1 MTAGF
6 YRSCT
11 LPRVSG
17 TQRGIA
23 LIQVLILS
31 VVLSVLLVSMN
42 HQAKQH
48 LKLAQAVRSYTQAN
62 FALHSAESEIIFTML
77 SNEPYKLM
85 QNKATESSWNYHG
98 EPFSVGDVDIVVQDT
113 SGLLNA
119 ASPDPSL
126 ISAFFASYTDNA
138 AKGRQFI
145 AALGDWQDK
154 DDTPR
159 LDGAEL
165 AEYPDGAIRNGP
177 VQYTEEWLMVKGMTT
192 DVYQNVAPLLTFF
205 TQGVNL
211 NQQPEA
217 IWRLYMSE
225 EKARQLSQLRHE
237 GKLTPELFT
246 VISGIEVDEFNR
258 FSVGPGY
265 KIGFT
270 VKNADVRL
278 SRELTLRLMPFQ
290 QQPFD
295 IYEYRLRNL
304 PTDTL
309 HAASMD

>member
-1 MTAGF
+1 MTACS
-6 YRSCT
+6 YRAST
-11 LPRVSG
+11 ISRIAG
-17 TQRGIA
+17 GQRGIA

-31 VVLSVLLVSMN
+31 VVLSVLLLSMN
-42 HQAKQH
+42 HQARQH
-48 LKLAQAVRSYTQAN
+48 LKLAEAVKSYTQAN
-62 FALHSAESEIIFTML
+62 FALHSAESEIIFTLL
-77 SNEPYKLM
+77 SNEPYKLV
-85 QNKATESSWNYHG
+85 QDKTGADNWNFHG
-98 EPFSVGDVDIVVQDT
+98 VPFAFDNVDVTIHDT
-113 SGLLNA
+113 SGLINA
-119 ASPDPSL
+119 SSPDPFL
-126 ISAFFASYTDNA
+126 IINFFANQA
-138 AKGRQFI
+138 GNGALGRQFV

-154 DDTPR
+154 DNEQR

-165 AEYPDGAIRNGP
+165 ADYPDGAIRNGP
-177 VQYTEEWLMVKGMTT
+177 VQYTEEWLMVKGMTP
-192 DVYQNVAPLLTFF
+192 DAYQHIAPLLTFF

-217 IWRLYMSE
+217 VWRLYMSE
-225 EKARQLSQLRHE
+225 DKVRQLSQLRRE
-237 GKLTPELFT
+237 GKLTPELFSL
-246 VISGIEVDEFNR
+246 ISGIEVDEFNR
-258 FSVGPGY
+258 FSAGPGY

-270 VKNADVRL
+270 VKNANVRL